1 MIIFRLAALILAIT
15 LFAPLSLAWAQGTV
29 YGTITGNGAP
39 VKDITV
45 MLCKLAGA
53 GCYSCQYA
61 TTNKAGAYS
70 FSSVADGYYFVLA
83 YFPES
88 SGYFVSTYYNGK
100 TKPCEATAFTVV
112 STSNLQRNIAL
123 DSGGKIS
130 GTVTVNGEV
139 PKESLLVSCIDY
151 SAGNSAIGIAS
162 TTDGKYTTTT
172 AVPGSYICYMT
183 YASKTTYYNNKTTMQ
198 DADIITVNYHT
209 TTPNINFNLT
219 GSSAGMPVAVVPIC
233 GQ

>member
-29 YGTITGNGAP
+29 YGTITGNGSPMAN
-39 VKDITV
+39 TSV
-45 MLCKLAGA
+45 MLCKIAGA

-61 TTNKAGAYS
+61 TTSQAGAYA
-70 FSSVADGYYFVLA
+70 FSSVAAGYYFVVA
-83 YFPES
+83 SPGS
-88 SGYFVSTYYNGK
+88 SGYFVTTYYNGV
-100 TKPCEATAFTVV
+100 TSGCEATAFTVA

-123 DSGGKIS
+123 VSGGKIS
-130 GTVTVNGEV
+130 GTVTVNGQV
-139 PKESLLVSCIDY
+139 PKESLYVSCLDY
-151 SAGNSAIGIAS
+151 STFTSTIGMVS
-162 TTDGKYTTTT
+162 TTDGKYTTST
-172 AVPGSYICYMT
+172 AMAGSYICYIT
-183 YASKTTYYNNKTTMQ
+183 YAGKTTYYNNKTRMQ
-198 DADIITVNYHT
+198 DADNVPVTRNT